1 VNRKTA
7 QKGFALVPLLIVGGA
22 LVVVILV
29 ASGALKFSASISKT
43 PSESNTTKPT
53 TTATPEKQKID
64 LTETYTDT
72 ENTYSIKYP
81 SGWKQEPLKGS
92 TVIYSTDLEADSP
105 SKAIAGIIIY
115 SIPLSGSLVGAKW
128 ETQIEIMRLQLEKD
142 YPTATFTDDSDVK
155 VGSFDAHVY
164 NYIYQNGSNDFRAKF
179 FLIIKG
185 ERFYGLMTMAIQ
197 QRWEK
202 YEPALSQIV
211 QSFRTD

>member
-7 QKGFALVPLLIVGGA
+7 QKGFALIPMLIVGGV
-22 LVVVILV
+22 LVVGILL

-43 PSESNTTKPT
+43 PSETDTTKPV
-53 TTATPEKQKID
+53 AANPEKQKID
-64 LTETYTDT
+64 LTEAYTDA

-105 SKAIAGIIIY
+105 NEAIAGIIIY

-128 ETQIEIMRLQLEKD
+128 ETQVEIMKLQLETD
-142 YPTATFTDDSDVK
+142 YPTATFTDDSDTK
-155 VGSFDAHVY
+155 VGNLDAHVY
-164 NYIYQNGSNDFRAKF
+164 NYTYRNGSNDFQAKF
-179 FLIIKG
+179 FLIIKD